1 MNKQDAMQII
11 VETLYSVCN
20 KQVVINDTTDLL
32 ADNILD
38 SLDAMVFIMEIENR
52 TGKKISED
60 INLIEEGYYRVPK
73 LVEFIVNS

>member
-20 KQVVINDTTDLL
+20 KQVVINDSTDLL